1 MLTAI
6 SCRALANSDL
16 TQAAAAPLA
25 NQRDRFRTSADA
37 WNERAD
43 MLERLGRMA
52 APRIARERGYPHA

>member
-43 MLERLGRMA
+43 MLGRMA